1 MGCAAGGD
9 GGGWGVGGYLPDCYR
24 WGGQLGAIYQ
34 TVYRWGG
41 GLLSRQYI
49 GGEWVYLLD

>member
-1 MGCAAGGD
+1 MAV
-9 GGGWGVGGYLPDCYR
+9 GGWGATYQTAYR